1 MEVSLKEFKN
11 AKKGDILVYDG
22 KYWQPQ
28 KSEDLTKSVER
39 RVSDLEK
46 ANEGRGE
53 IDRIKK
59 DREKANAY
67 NKHYS
72 KDHFLAVYSDVRF
85 LLVSGV
91 EEVQIESVDAFLE
104 LKAEVLNNTVTVE
117 EALNKYQVLK
127 DEFNKV
133 FGKVED

>member
-1 MEVSLKEFKN
+1 MLGF
-11 AKKGDILVYDG
+11 
-22 KYWQPQ
+22 
-28 KSEDLTKSVER
+28 
-39 RVSDLEK
+39 
-46 ANEGRGE
+46 
-53 IDRIKK
+53 
-59 DREKANAY
+59 
-67 NKHYS
+67 
-72 KDHFLAVYSDVRF
+72 F
-85 LLVSGV
+85 LVSGV